1 MADITITVTI
11 DDTDQKCMK
20 NDLLDLDTWVQ
31 DAVTGKKNNC
41 WKRFQREWTT
51 KLMDDET
58 FTDPIPS
65 NKTDISHPN
74 VRIMICLVE
83 ASPPMTFTTR
93 ILNNIFPRVCPL
105 RLVRV
110 RR

>member
-31 DAVTGKKNNC
+31 DAVTGKKSNC

-51 KLMDDET
+51 KLMNDESY
-58 FTDPIPS
+58 TDAIPS
-65 NKTDISHPN
+65 NKTDFVN
-74 VRIMICLVE
+74 LVTARPDYKDRATRDAE
-83 ASPPMTFTTR
+83 AQG
-93 ILNNIFPRVCPL
+93 
-105 RLVRV
+105 
-110 RR
+110 